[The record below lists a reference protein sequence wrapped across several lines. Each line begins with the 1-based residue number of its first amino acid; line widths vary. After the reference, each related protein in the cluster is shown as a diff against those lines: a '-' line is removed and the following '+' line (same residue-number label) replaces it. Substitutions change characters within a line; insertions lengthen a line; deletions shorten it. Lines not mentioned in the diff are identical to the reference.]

1 MFTGSQQVIGI
12 SPSYS
17 YHIHL
22 AKNDCPVNLAR
33 FDIAKFASPT
43 VGVIPQPQL
52 ETLFFECLCLVK
64 DGSSLGDH
72 LKSKILI
79 KDVSVGGSDHL
90 LEYHVI

>member
-17 YHIHL
+17 YHIHI
-22 AKNDCPVNLAR
+22 AKNYCQVNLAR
-33 FDIAKFASPT
+33 FDIAKLAPPT

-64 DGSSLGDH
+64 DGSSW
-72 LKSKILI
+72 
-79 KDVSVGGSDHL
+79 GSSQK
-90 LEYHVI
+90 